1 MVVARC
7 TQQVFALEVAISC
20 TVNCRASAIIYRVLE
35 FMAIIN
41 WTVILLLSYVLQR
54 NAQALVNIPAIFNRS
69 LCFAAAWIFSK
80 CCFCSKLQKRLS
92 HNWEKETSFLYS
104 SSQTITPFDRDS
116 ISFCFVQWWKYLGWI
131 RSLAFFSCPSS
142 SIPTITN
149 WFTHDSSFRAIDAH
163 SVR

>member
-1 MVVARC
+1 MFR
-7 TQQVFALEVAISC
+7 
-20 TVNCRASAIIYRVLE
+20 
-35 FMAIIN
+35 
-41 WTVILLLSYVLQR
+41 WTLRHFDEKAPILITSRWKGHVHICDKRSVILVLSYVLQR
-54 NAQALVNIPAIFNRS
+54 ERPGFGKYTRAIFDLF

-92 HNWEKETSFLYS
+92 HNWEKETSFFYS

-116 ISFCFVQWWKYLGWI
+116 ISFGFVQCWKYLGWI
-131 RSLAFFSCPSS
+131 RSLAFLSCPSS
-142 SIPTITN
+142 STPTITN

>member
-1 MVVARC
+1 MRRLQYWSPADEKVMYIY
-7 TQQVFALEVAISC
+7 AISDQLFWC
-20 TVNCRASAIIYRVLE
+20 WATFYKG
-35 FMAIIN
+35 
-41 WTVILLLSYVLQR
+41 
-54 NAQALVNIPAIFNRS
+54 NAQALVNIPAIFNPS

-116 ISFCFVQWWKYLGWI
+116 ICFCFVQWWKYLGWI
-131 RSLAFFSCPSS
+131 RSLAFLSCPSS
-142 SIPTITN
+142 SIPTITH

-163 SVR
+163 SVS